1 MGQLLTNEEFM
12 TRLDPSW
19 SDYIEILSEYTNYR
33 TPMVCKCKKCGHIF
47 ERHPKVLCET
57 VQCPKC
63 RERNIR
69 RVDSDEAVERLAKI
83 RPDLKIVGD
92 FINMTTDTDFQ
103 CSHNHI
109 WTAKPAPVIIGGHG
123 CPYCS
128 RHKPWIGETDLWTT
142 RPDVAKLLKNPE
154 DGYKYMDGSS
164 SKADFIC
171 PDCGA
176 VNNKCIYMVCER
188 GLFCNKCA
196 DGVSYPNKFGRAF
209 LEQLPIE
216 NWICEYQPRWTGQY
230 LYDNYFEYNDE
241 RYILEMDGALHYEG
255 GVLRGKSLEERQAV
269 DKIKT
274 DDAIKNGV
282 NIVRIDCNISDAE
295 YISQNILKS
304 ELSQIFDLQNID
316 WDICDRKAQ
325 SNNVLIACNMYRN
338 GEYSIQK
345 IARALRVSDFTAR
358 GYLRQGGKLGLC
370 DYNSKL
376 SLERFIVRDRTD
388 FVLLD
393 NDGRIARQFN
403 GVANNLEEISKMCGV
418 TMNCTGIHRSCQKH
432 RPYKGFNFR
441 YLSEYTT
448 E

>member
-12 TRLDPSW
+12 ARLDPSW
-19 SDYIEILSEYTNYR
+19 TDYIEILNQYVNSR
-33 TPMVCKCKKCGHIF
+33 TSMICKCKKCGHTF
-47 ERHPKVLCET
+47 ERRPSVLEKT
-57 VQCPKC
+57 VHCPMC

-69 RVDSDEAVERLAKI
+69 RVGRDEAVERLAKI

-92 FINMTTDTDFQ
+92 FINMRTDTDFQ

-109 WTAKPAPVIIGGHG
+109 WTAKPAPVIMGGHG
-123 CPYCS
+123 CPYC
-128 RHKPWIGETDLWTT
+128 RRLKPWIGETDMWTT
-142 RPDVAKLLKNPE
+142 RPDIAKMLKNPE
-154 DGYKYMDGSS
+154 DGYKYTDGSS
-164 SKADFIC
+164 SKVDFVC
-171 PDCGA
+171 QDCGA
-176 VNNKCIYMVCER
+176 IHNKCIYMVCER
-188 GLFCNKCA
+188 GLFCNRCA

-230 LYDNYFEYNDE
+230 LYDNYFEYNDK
-241 RYILEMDGALHYEG
+241 RYILEMDGALHYDG
-255 GVLRGKSLEERQAV
+255 GVLRGKSLEERQAI

-282 NIVRIDCNISDAE
+282 NIVRIDCNISEAT

-304 ELSQIFDLQNID
+304 ELSQIFDLKNID
-316 WDICDRKAQ
+316 WDMCDRKAQ
-325 SNNVLIACNMYRN
+325 SNNVLIACEMYRN
-338 GEYSIQK
+338 GEHSIQK

-358 GYLRQGGKLGLC
+358 GYLRQGAKLGLC
-370 DYNSKL
+370 DYNPKL

-393 NDGRIARQFN
+393 NDGNIARQFN
-403 GVANNLEEISKMCGV
+403 GVANNLEEISQMCGV
-418 TMNCTGIHRSCQKH
+418 TMNCTGIHKSCQKH

-441 YLSEYTT
+441 YLSEYIT

>member
-1 MGQLLTNEEFM
+1 MEKLTNEEFM
-12 TRLDPSW
+12 ARLDASW

-33 TPMVCKCKKCGHIF
+33 TSMICKCKKCGHIF
-47 ERHPKVLCET
+47 ERKPKVLCET

-69 RVDSDEAVERLAKI
+69 RVNKDEAIERLAKI

-92 FINMTTDTDFQ
+92 FVNMTTDTDFQ

-128 RHKPWIGETDLWTT
+128 GRKPWVGETDLWTI
-142 RPDVAKLLKNPE
+142 RPDVACMLKNSE
-154 DGYKYMDGSS
+154 DGYKYTSGSNN
-164 SKADFIC
+164 KVDFIC

-176 VNNKCIYMVCER
+176 TNSKRINMVCER

-209 LEQLPIE
+209 LEQLPIK

-230 LYDNYFEYNDE
+230 LYDNYFEYNGE

-255 GVLRGKSLEERQAV
+255 GVLRGKSLEERQAI

-282 NIVRIDCNISDAE
+282 HIVRIDCNTSEAT

-325 SNNVLIACNMYRN
+325 SNNVLIACDMYRN

-345 IARALRVSDFTAR
+345 IAQALRVSDPTAR
-358 GYLRQGGKLGLC
+358 GYLRQGARLGLC
-370 DYNSKL
+370 DYNPKL

-393 NDGRIARQFN
+393 NNGQIARQFN
-403 GVANNLEEISKMCGV
+403 GVVNNLEEISKICGS
-418 TMNCTGIHRSCQKH
+418 TMNCVGIHRSCQKH